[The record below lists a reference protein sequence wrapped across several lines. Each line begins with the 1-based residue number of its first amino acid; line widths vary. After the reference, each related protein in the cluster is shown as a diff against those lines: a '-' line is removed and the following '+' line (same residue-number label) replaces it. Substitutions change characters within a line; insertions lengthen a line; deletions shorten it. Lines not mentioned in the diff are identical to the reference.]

1 MSTPDLST
9 PSLRIGI
16 DIGGTFTD
24 FVAVDDRSGRIFT
37 EKVLTTPHD
46 PAEAVL
52 RGLDLMFAAHGFEA
66 STIAAVIH
74 GTTLVAN
81 ALIERKGAVTALV
94 TTAGFRDALEIR
106 REWRYDAY
114 DLFFTLPAPL
124 VPRRLRFEVP
134 ERLGADGSL
143 VVPFDTTAA
152 ERVAEQLRAAGIEA
166 VAVCFLHAYRDGA
179 HEARMREVLGRI
191 APGLP
196 VSLSHEVAPE
206 RGEFERASTTAANAY
221 VQPLFRRYLGRLD
234 ESLGARGI
242 GREMLMML
250 SDGGVIGAR
259 AAAGQP
265 VRLVQ
270 SGPAGGAQATALIG
284 RLAGAE
290 LVFGFDMG
298 GTTAKSCLIEHGQPM
313 RTTDF
318 EVARQHR
325 FKRGSGLP
333 LKVPVVD
340 MIEIGAGGGSIARLS
355 GTGLIEVGP
364 ASAGADPGPACY
376 SRGGSEP
383 TVTDCDLVLGLIDA
397 GRFLGGDMALDIAAA
412 RAAIETRL
420 ARPLGLSV
428 EAAAVGVFETVTE
441 NMAQSAAI
449 HAIERGR
456 RIADAVM
463 VPIGG
468 AGPVHAAA
476 IARRLGVRRVV
487 CPLGAGVASALGF
500 LAAPVSFAVVRD
512 DLAPLSGSERP
523 RWNRLVAAMQAEAM
537 APLAQSGIAAADAG
551 TRIEAHLRYRGQGHE
566 IAVEVP
572 GAWLAGDGEMAAAS
586 LGCAFAD
593 TYRALYGRVETV
605 PVEITSW
612 RVVVSGPLPRVVP
625 QLPAGH
631 ARGDGALRGRRP
643 VWFAEARGFVDTP
656 VFDRY
661 ALGPGWQAE
670 GPAVVEEREST
681 AIAPPGARLAV
692 DSALNLVIE
701 LAS

>member
-1 MSTPDLST
+1 MTR

-24 FVAVDDRSGRIFT
+24 FVAVDDASGRVFT
-37 EKVLTTPHD
+37 EKVLTSPHD

-52 RGLDLMFAAHGFEA
+52 HGLDLMFAAHGLDPA
-66 STIAAVIH
+66 SVEAVIH

-81 ALIERKGAVTALV
+81 ALIERKGARTALV
-94 TTAGFRDALEIR
+94 TTQGFRDSLEIR

-114 DLFFTLPAPL
+114 DLFFTLPLPL
-124 VPRRLRFEVP
+124 VPRRLRLEVP
-134 ERLGADGSL
+134 ERLGADGGV
-143 VVPFDTTAA
+143 VVPFDEAAA
-152 ERVAEQLRAAGIEA
+152 EAVARRLLDAGVEA

-179 HEARMREVLGRI
+179 HERRMREVLARL
-191 APGLP
+191 APALP

-234 ESLGARGI
+234 DSLRARGI

-284 RLAGAE
+284 RMAGAE

-298 GTTAKSCLIEHGQPM
+298 GTTAKSCLIEHGQPI

-364 ASAGADPGPACY
+364 ESSGADPGPACY
-376 SRGGSEP
+376 GRGGTEP
-383 TVTDCDLVLGLIDA
+383 SVTDCDLVLGCLDA
-397 GRFLGGDMALDIAAA
+397 ARFLGGDMALDTARA
-412 RAAIETRL
+412 RAAIEARL
-420 ARPLGLSV
+420 ARPLGLTV
-428 EAAAVGVFETVTE
+428 EEAAVGVFETVTE
-441 NMAQSAAI
+441 NMAQAAAI

-476 IARRLGVRRVV
+476 IARRLGVRRIL

-500 LAAPVSFAVVRD
+500 LSAPVSFAVVRD
-512 DLAPLSGSERP
+512 DLASLAAAGLP
-523 RWNRLVAAMQAEAM
+523 RWRALVEAMHAEAL
-537 APLAQSGIAAADAG
+537 APLAASGVATTEAG
-551 TRIEAHLRYRGQGHE
+551 TAIEAHLRYRGQGHE
-566 IAVEVP
+566 IAVAVP
-572 GAWLAGDGEMAAAS
+572 AAWLAGEGEAAAAS
-586 LGCAFAD
+586 LGAAFAE
-593 TYRALYGRVETV
+593 TYRALYGRTEAV
-605 PVEITSW
+605 PVEVTSW
-612 RVVVSGPLPRVVP
+612 RVVVSGPLPSVTPR
-625 QLPAGH
+625 QPAGL
-631 ARGDGALRGRRP
+631 AGGGAPLRGRRR
-643 VWFAEARGFVDTP
+643 VWFAEAHGFVETP
-656 VFDRY
+656 VYDRY
-661 ALGPGWQAE
+661 ALAPGWRAD

-681 AIAPPGARLAV
+681 AIVPPGARLAV
-692 DSALNLVIE
+692 DDALSLVID
-701 LAS
+701 LGG